1 VVFFGVPLDKIQR
14 LMLSRLPPLTGQFP
28 LSTTLSL
35 RLFNVLDGS
44 DNAPAARDAVRG
56 IFGLARLSVSSKTGE
71 AEMRHHF
78 RFSVDYLR
86 RSKLLDEAGKTL
98 LLTNL
103 VAPLHENEPGNLALV
118 ALLRAGYFHKLSA
131 NLDSNRQQTTRKF
144 VLVLSHL
151 FSRRYMRRISSTEA
165 KALIGNAASVVV
177 LPPLPQEAERVLES
191 HNQRILKIFSNYT
204 VAYAKRSSTVLDI
217 DRSLPLSGEL
227 PKPVTASQDIP
238 MVQLLRRHTLPVISR
253 SAFVANSGHGD
264 NFPSIEDLDR
274 TTRPGLHL
282 NKSVIP
288 YLQLASESAPFS
300 LNALLYDF
308 FVHGSVSASC
318 VAVLGEIHLSMRTG
332 RYVGDDKWNRLVLR
346 QEIFVLFFILSS
358 YSGRGEVW
366 YILDDFFLVLV
377 QLQTSIEQLFRQA
390 IKDANTDTEGGD
402 TFEPPSLDDDL
413 EDRREYFASKEG
425 VQGVSEAFAQR
436 PPSIPEGDWDVY
448 RVVAA
453 VRGDFETKFKA
464 MWA

>member
-103 VAPLHENEPGNLALV
+103 AAPLHENEPGNLALV

-131 NLDSNRQQTTRKF
+131 NLDSNRQQTPREF

-151 FSRRYMRRISSTEA
+151 FSRRYMRKISNVEA
-165 KALIGNAASVVV
+165 KELVGNAASVVV
-177 LPPLPQEAERVLES
+177 LPPLPKEAKRILES

-204 VAYAKRSSTVLDI
+204 VAYAKRSSTVLDV

-227 PKPVTASQDIP
+227 PKPVTAPQDIP
-238 MVQLLRRHTLPVISR
+238 IIELLRRHAVPVIGR

-264 NFPSIEDLDR
+264 NFASIEDLDR

-288 YLQLASESAPFS
+288 YIQLASESAPFS

-308 FVHGSVSASC
+308 FVHGSDDTL
-318 VAVLGEIHLSMRTG
+318 VAINGI
-332 RYVGDDKWNRLVLR
+332 
-346 QEIFVLFFILSS
+346 
-358 YSGRGEVW
+358 GRGEVW
-366 YILDDFFLVLV
+366 YILNDFFLVLA

-402 TFEPPSLDDDL
+402 TFGPPSLDDDL

-425 VQGVSEAFAQR
+425 VQGVSEAFPQR
-436 PPSIPEGDWDVY
+436 PPSIPEGDWDLY
-448 RVVAA
+448 RVVTA
-453 VRGDFETKFKA
+453 VRGDFDTKFKA